1 MQRKK
6 ETITPKITKI
16 DVEKKD
22 ELEILKG
29 YKRWQKIYTGD
40 KCAHPSWH
48 VVTINIFM
56 TNETYH

>member
-29 YKRWQKIYTGD
+29 YKR
-40 KCAHPSWH
+40 
-48 VVTINIFM
+48 
-56 TNETYH
+56 

>member
-1 MQRKK
+1 
-6 ETITPKITKI
+6 
-16 DVEKKD
+16 
-22 ELEILKG
+22 LKG

>member
-16 DVEKKD
+16 DVEERD
-22 ELEILKG
+22 EISKG
-29 YKRWQKIYTGD
+29 YKRWQRKYISD
-40 KCAHPSWH
+40 RCVHPSWH